1 MMYTHLNLVESCC
14 FTASYCFFP
23 YFHCSFDPFT
33 CILLHSFPIF
43 LLIFCEISLSSMGI
57 PSCVTQVFPYWR
69 LSDLKRAAGRVLCVK
84 VGELTTEKGTL
95 LCGDGTSLGEAGY
108 GWVQRCFFFFRACQ
122 GHALFFI
129 EMVIVS
135 YYHYDYFSL
144 LGFCFIASSTV
155 RLY

>member
-33 CILLHSFPIF
+33 CILLHLFPIF
-43 LLIFCEISLSSMGI
+43 LFNFCEISLSSMGI

-108 GWVQRCFFFFRACQ
+108 GWVQSFFFFSRACQ
-122 GHALFFI
+122 GHALFF
-129 EMVIVS
+129 
-135 YYHYDYFSL
+135 L
-144 LGFCFIASSTV
+144 LKW
-155 RLY
+155 LLL

>member
-84 VGELTTEKGTL
+84 VGGVDHREGHPAVWGRDQSWRGWLW
-95 LCGDGTSLGEAGY
+95 LGPKMFF
-108 GWVQRCFFFFRACQ
+108 FFFFRACQ
-122 GHALFFI
+122 GHALFF
-129 EMVIVS
+129 
-135 YYHYDYFSL
+135 Y
-144 LGFCFIASSTV
+144 
-155 RLY
+155 